1 MKTTALD
8 FDAVLNTYKGWEG
21 PDVEY
26 PPRDGVEDFLVEL
39 SKHRR
44 IVIYSCRPVR
54 IVRRWLRSH
63 SLSEYVDRIEARK
76 PLASE
81 YVDDRAIQFRGDYAE
96 CLHDILNFAP
106 YWDPEKR
113 NAT

>member
-21 PDVEY
+21 ADVEY
-26 PPRDGVEDFLVEL
+26 PPREGVETFLIEL

-54 IVRRWLRSH
+54 NVRGWLRKH
-63 SLSEYVDRIEARK
+63 RLSDYIDRVETRK

-81 YVDDRAIQFRGDYAE
+81 YVDDRAIRFTGDYGE
-96 CLHDILNFAP
+96 CLREIIDFAP
-106 YWDPEKR
+106 YWDPSKR
-113 NAT
+113 NET